1 MSTHRRQ
8 IYFNPT
14 VEQTSGNTPSNNA
27 LKFHQSLPHYSRTP
41 LVPLNDLAREL
52 GITGIYVKDESDRLC
67 LPSFKILG
75 ASWGT
80 FRAIVAKTNV
90 SPETSLADL
99 SDTAREQ
106 SITLYAATDGN
117 HGRAVA
123 FMAKLLRIQARIYVP
138 ALLDEATKSL
148 ISNEGAKVI
157 SVSGTYDKAVRL
169 ASEAAS
175 SVSGGLL
182 IQDTAFDGYEE
193 IPPWIIEGYYT
204 MLHEIDSQLGEKNV
218 KPTMVVTPV
227 GVGSLAEAV
236 VSHFKSPGHQSTVM
250 VVEPDTAACLHKSLR
265 LGKCVPLDT
274 SRTIMN
280 GLDCG
285 TVSSTAWPIL
295 QAGVDVSVTISDF
308 EAHQAVRYL
317 ESQNIRAGPCGAAGI
332 AALRRLGS
340 VRPLD
345 PSTVAVLLCTE
356 GSRPYSTPFDVSV
369 EDPIALSEL
378 LHEIQSPS
386 PSSSQAP
393 EREKAKLEDYIAAW
407 LEHRD
412 LDIRQLHNI
421 TSLGLGSDKLA
432 SIATSMVSLLRPKA
446 LDTFPP
452 ASTDR
457 Q

>member
-8 IYFNPT
+8 IYFNPK
-14 VEQTSGNTPSNNA
+14 VEQTSGNTSSNA
-27 LKFHQSLPHYSRTP
+27 LKFHQYLPHYSRTP
-41 LVPLNDLAREL
+41 LVPLNDLAQEL
-52 GITGIYVKDESDRLC
+52 AIAGIYVKDESDRLS

-90 SPETSLADL
+90 SLETSLSDL
-99 SDTAREQ
+99 SGAARAQ

-138 ALLDEATKSL
+138 ELLDGATKKL
-148 ISNEGAKVI
+148 ISDEGATVMA
-157 SVSGTYDKAVRL
+157 VSGSYDEAVRK
-169 ASEAAS
+169 ASEAANS
-175 SVSGGLL
+175 ESGGLL

-193 IPPWIIEGYYT
+193 IPLWIIEGYST
-204 MLHEIDSQLGEKNV
+204 MLHEIDSQLEEKNI

-227 GVGSLAEAV
+227 GVGSLAQAV

-250 VVEPDTAACLHKSLR
+250 AVEPDTAACLHKSLR
-265 LGKCVPLDT
+265 SGKCVPLET

-295 QAGVDVSVTISDF
+295 QAGVDISVTVSDF

-317 ESQNIRAGPCGAAGI
+317 ESQSVRAGPCGTAGI
-332 AALRRLGS
+332 AALRRLNS

-356 GSRPYSTPFDVSV
+356 GSRPYPTPSDVSV
-369 EDPIALSEL
+369 EDPIALSKL
-378 LHEIQSPS
+378 LHDIESPD
-386 PSSSQAP
+386 PSSPQAP
-393 EREKAKLEDYIAAW
+393 ESENTKLEDYIMAW

-412 LDIRQLHNI
+412 LDSRQLYNI
-421 TSLGLGSDKLA
+421 TGLSRDRDRPA
-432 SIATSMVSLLRPKA
+432 SIAMSMVSLLDPKK
-446 LDTFPP
+446 L
-452 ASTDR
+452 
-457 Q
+457 

>member
-1 MSTHRRQ
+1 MSTHRRR

-14 VEQTSGNTPSNNA
+14 VEQNSGNMPSNAA

-52 GITGIYVKDESDRLC
+52 GIAGVYVKDESNRLR

-80 FRAIVAKTNV
+80 FRAIMAKTNV
-90 SPETSLADL
+90 SPEISLSEL
-99 SDTAREQ
+99 SEAAREQ

-138 ALLDEATKSL
+138 ALLDEATKTL
-148 ISNEGAKVI
+148 ISNEGAAVV
-157 SVSGTYDKAVRL
+157 SVSGNYDMAVQL

-193 IPPWIIEGYYT
+193 IPLWIIEGYST
-204 MLHEIDSQLGEKNV
+204 MLHEIDSQLAEEHV

-227 GVGSLAEAV
+227 GVGSLAQAV
-236 VSHFKSPGHQSTVM
+236 VSHFKSPGHQRTIM
-250 VVEPDTAACLHKSLR
+250 AVEPDTAACLHKSLR

-274 SRTIMN
+274 SRTVMN

-285 TVSSTAWPIL
+285 TVSSTAWPVL
-295 QAGVDVSVTISDF
+295 QAGVDVSMTISDF

-317 ESQNIRAGPCGAAGI
+317 ESQNVRAGPCGAAGV
-332 AALRRLGS
+332 AALRRLDS
-340 VRPLD
+340 FRPLD

-356 GSRPYSTPFDVSV
+356 GPRPYAIPFDVSV
-369 EDPIALSEL
+369 EDHIALSKL

-386 PSSSQAP
+386 PSSPRAP
-393 EREKAKLEDYIAAW
+393 ESEKAKLEDYIVAW
-407 LEHRD
+407 LEYRD
-412 LDIRQLHNI
+412 LDTRQLHNI
-421 TSLGLGSDKLA
+421 TNLGLESDKLA
-432 SIATSMVSLLRPKA
+432 GIALSMVSLLHPKA
-446 LDTFPP
+446 LDTDPP

-457 Q
+457 